1 MVTIPPMDQSES
13 EEQELDED
21 GLVIQKYDSTVLVVL
36 PAKGFGEQIL
46 RYARSSLY
54 NVHVGTYSV
63 CTVTDELI
71 EGRLQDE
78 FMVDGPLSEAS
89 MESYSGILV
98 AGSEGASGLAQDPQV
113 LALVKAAHADGKL
126 VAGWGDAVEVLAQAG
141 VVKGS
146 RVTGAATYK
155 GLVEQQGGKYSG
167 REIQASGNII
177 TARDEGAGMRFGQAL
192 AERVRI

>member
-1 MVTIPPMDQSES
+1 MDQPES
-13 EEQELDED
+13 AEQELDAD

-36 PAKGFGEQIL
+36 PPKGFGEQVL

-63 CTVTDELI
+63 STVVDELI
-71 EGRLQDE
+71 EGRLQDA
-78 FMVDGPLSEAS
+78 FMVDGPLSDAS
-89 MESYSGILV
+89 MDSYSGLLV
-98 AGSEGASGLAQDPQV
+98 VGGEGASGLAQDAQV

-126 VAGWGDAVEVLAQAG
+126 VAGWGDAVEVLALAG
-141 VVKGS
+141 VVKGQK
-146 RVTGAATYK
+146 VTGTRSYQ
-155 GLVEQQGGKYSG
+155 GLVEQHGGKYTG
-167 REIQASGNII
+167 REIQTSGHII